1 MKARRR
7 HELQHNVLDAELA
20 RIIAFLKRRGA
31 TIAWCVLIALLI
43 ISVGLYVHH
52 RRRRKLNV
60 PQQKYDRLERLAASQ
75 RAVPAEL
82 LKAFRELADQRDSE
96 QVAAMASVW
105 VGDICLRQYL
115 TDTLLTS
122 PERSDRL
129 REARES
135 YQKVLREFSDFP
147 LATAK
152 ARLGLARLAE
162 NRRDTATAK
171 AQYEALAAMGDSAG
185 PIVRMLALE
194 GVRRLRNPGDP
205 VRLAATLPA
214 SPTTA
219 PASRPAAA
227 PASRPSTI
235 R

>member
-1 MKARRR
+1 MKAQRR
-7 HELQHNVLDAELA
+7 HELQHNVLDTELA
-20 RIIAFLKRRGA
+20 TIIEFLRRRGA
-31 TIAWCVLIALLI
+31 TIVWCALIAALV
-43 ISVGLYVHH
+43 ISVALYVHH
-52 RRRRKLNV
+52 RRQGRLNV
-60 PQQKYDRLERLAASQ
+60 PQQKYDRLERLAGSP

-82 LKAFRELADQRDSE
+82 LKGFRELADQRDNE

-115 TDTLLTS
+115 VDTLLTS

-135 YQKVLREFSDFP
+135 YQKVLREFGDFP

-152 ARLGLARLAE
+152 ARLGLAGLAE

-171 AQYEALAAMGDSAG
+171 AQYAALAAMGDSAG
-185 PIVRMLALE
+185 PIVRRLALE
-194 GVRRLRNPGDP
+194 SVRRLENPGDP

-214 SPTTA
+214 PPTTA
-219 PASRPAAA
+219 PASRPATT
-227 PASRPSTI
+227 P
-235 R
+235 